1 MKVIKTKKSD
11 GVNEQ
16 LLIVTVDMGKDRHYG
31 YWRCP
36 DGTDVKPFAFC
47 NNGRGFQEFWERVSH
62 AKKLHNIE
70 NIVFGYESTG
80 RTPNPLCIF
89 CVREA
94 FKWYR

>member
-1 MKVIKTKKSD
+1 VKVIKTKKSD

-36 DGTDVKPFAFC
+36 DGTDVKPFTFC